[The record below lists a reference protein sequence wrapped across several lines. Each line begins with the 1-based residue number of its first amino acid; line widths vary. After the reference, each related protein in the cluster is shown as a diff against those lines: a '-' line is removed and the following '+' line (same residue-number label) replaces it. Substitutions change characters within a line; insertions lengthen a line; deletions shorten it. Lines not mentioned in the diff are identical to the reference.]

1 MSEAVR
7 GPTNASDDITEL
19 LRRNREEVLAGKPVM
34 LPRRMPAHT
43 PPPEPPVA
51 DAGPLLDHASAV
63 ETLTRRYTL
72 TPRES
77 EVLALL
83 LLGRDNLS
91 IASRL
96 TIKLRTAKTH
106 VEHIWQKT
114 GVGSRAQLMG
124 LLFGQDE
131 NTRYERESDE

>member
-1 MSEAVR
+1 MKSI
-7 GPTNASDDITEL
+7 DDITEL
-19 LRRNREEVLAGKPVM
+19 LRRNRDEVLGGKVVSI
-34 LPRRMPAHT
+34 RHRAPAHT
-43 PPPEPPVA
+43 PPPEPPAA

-63 ETLTRRYTL
+63 ETLSRRYSL

-77 EVLALL
+77 EVLGLI

-96 TIKLRTAKTH
+96 AIKLRTAKTH

-131 NTRYERESDE
+131 NTRHEAENEGGRDE